1 MLSSGRQIVFFGLIA
16 LAMSNGAFAEN
27 WPQWRGPEFNGSTTE
42 TGLPV
47 TWDEQKGILWKVPLP
62 GPSHSTPIV
71 FGDRVFVSSVDKAAG
86 DTMALC
92 FDANTGKPLWSDR
105 NGKDRPTTGNKH
117 NMTTPSPVT
126 DGTSVFFLYGNGQL
140 VGYDMG
146 GKKLWTRDL
155 EKEFGKFAIKWVYG
169 SSPLLYQGKLFFL
182 LMQCKN
188 ASEYEPSDRKEPLDS
203 FLLAMDP
210 KDGKTLW
217 KQVRPTDATQES
229 TESYTTPMPYEHDGK
244 PEVVLHGGEFVTG
257 HDVETGAE
265 AWRWEFIPHDRQVW
279 QRTVASA
286 TVGGGMVYIPRPKDR
301 QLFALKPDGK
311 GTLADTCVAWQFE
324 KADDVIAPLYYRGR
338 VYVLSGSRKTLAA
351 LDAKTGKPVWQDKLV
366 TKGAFHSSPT
376 GADGK
381 IYCVSQKGEVVVV
394 EAGDAFKVLATN
406 QMPVEGPLYSTLIA
420 ANKKL
425 YLRTPGFLYCMGA
438 KE

>member
-1 MLSSGRQIVFFGLIA
+1 MLNVARTPLLSILVAFTAANVA
-16 LAMSNGAFAEN
+16 LAEN
-27 WPQWRGPEFNGSTTE
+27 WPQWRGPAFNGSTIE
-42 TGLPV
+42 ADLPT
-47 TWDEQKGILWKVPLP
+47 TWDEQKGILWKVPMP

-71 FGDRVFVSSVDKAAG
+71 FGDRVFVSSVDKVAG

-92 FDANTGKPLWSDR
+92 FDANTGKQLWANHNS
-105 NGKDRPTTGNKH
+105 KDRPTTGNKH

-126 DGTSVFFLYGNGQL
+126 DGTSVFFLYGNGEM
-140 VGYDMG
+140 VGYDMDG
-146 GKKLWTRDL
+146 RKLWSRDL
-155 EKEFGKFAIKWVYG
+155 EKEFGKFSIKWTYG

-188 ASEYEPSDRKEPLDS
+188 ASEYEPSDRKDPLDS

-217 KQVRPTDATQES
+217 KQVRPSDATQES
-229 TESYTTPMPYEHDGK
+229 TESYTTPMPWEREGK
-244 PEVVLHGGEFVTG
+244 HEIVLHGGEFVTG

-265 AWRWEFIPHDRQVW
+265 TWRWQFIPRDRQVW

-286 TVGGGMVYIPRPKDR
+286 TVSGGMVYIPRPKDR
-301 QLFALKPDGK
+301 PLYALKPNGK
-311 GTLADTCVAWQFE
+311 GTLEDTCVAWQFE
-324 KADDVIAPLYYRGR
+324 KSDDVIAPLYYRDR
-338 VYVLSGSRKTLAA
+338 VYILSGGRKTLTA
-351 LDAKTGKPVWQDKLV
+351 LDAKTGKPVWEGKLP
-366 TKGAFHSSPT
+366 TKAAFHSSPT

-394 EAGDAFKVLATN
+394 DAGDAFKVLATN
-406 QMPVEGPLYSTLIA
+406 QVPVEGPMYSTLIA

-425 YLRTPGFLYCMGA
+425 YLRTPGFLYCMG
-438 KE
+438 K